1 MLQIW
6 IGLYLASVW
15 IDYWVMDSRNI
26 AWARLY
32 WHVGWLLNTGLAL
45 YTFSR
50 LALPLIAIFFTAEL
64 VWARNIHDVHGLL
77 FRLNRLS
84 HVHWV
89 FIEWRSWMLN
99 TRMVRFKGM
108 SLRLSRYITSWN
120 ERGSVTTFSSGWHP
134 LWRTSCPFIAV
145 SFGWFKSLHLSRSC
159 SSIFKNLLSTLIV
172 YCIFCWLSKLAV
184 VWAWNITLTWW
195 ILLIIEFLL
204 AVAIASCSTKSR
216 CSATLSR
223 IAFRVVIWSSNT
235 SILFWRLLLLSFH
248 LVRLTW

>member
-172 YCIFCWLSKLAV
+172 ILWWLSKLAV
-184 VWAWNITLTWW
+184 IGAWNITLTWW

-204 AVAIASCSTKSR
+204 AVAIAGCSTKSR

-223 IAFRVVIWSSNT
+223 IAFRVVIWASYT
-235 SILFWRLLLLSFH
+235 SILFRRLILLGFH
-248 LVRLTW
+248 LIRLTW